1 MTSDIAIIEEIKDIK
16 GDKSDWKKF
25 GITMGII
32 LAIIGLFLLWKKNNY
47 FEYSF
52 FLAAAFIIPG
62 LILPS
67 VLKPVYK
74 AWMALSVVMGFIMT
88 RVIMFIIFYLIVT
101 PIGLIASITGKK
113 FLDMKIDKGAK
124 SYWIVREKTQKL
136 KSDYERQF

>member
-1 MTSDIAIIEEIKDIK
+1 MAIIEEIKNIK

-32 LAIIGLFLLWKKNNY
+32 LAIIGFFLLWKKNNY

-52 FLAAAFIIPG
+52 FLAAAFFIPG

-88 RVIMFIIFYLIVT
+88 RVIMVIIFYLIVT
-101 PIGLIASITGKK
+101 PIGLIASLTGKK
-113 FLDMKIDKGAK
+113 FLDMKIDKSAK
-124 SYWIVREKTQKL
+124 SYWIVREKTQKE

>member
-1 MTSDIAIIEEIKDIK
+1 MTSYIAIIEEIKNIK

-32 LAIIGLFLLWKKNNY
+32 LAIIGFFLLWKKNNY

-52 FLAAAFIIPG
+52 FLAVAFLILG

-88 RVIMFIIFYLIVT
+88 RVIMVIIFYLIIT
-101 PIGLIASITGKK
+101 PIGLSASMTGKN
-113 FLDMKIDKGAK
+113 FLDMKIDKSAK
-124 SYWIVREKTQKL
+124 SYWIVREKAQKV

>member
-1 MTSDIAIIEEIKDIK
+1 MTSNIAMIEEIKNIK

-32 LAIIGLFLLWKKNNY
+32 LAIIGFFLLWKKNNY

-88 RVIMFIIFYLIVT
+88 RVIMFMIFYLIVT

-113 FLDMKIDKGAK
+113 FLDMKIDQGAK
-124 SYWIVREKTQKL
+124 SYWIVREKTQKV

>member
-1 MTSDIAIIEEIKDIK
+1 MAIIAEIKNIK

-32 LAIIGLFLLWKKNNY
+32 LTIIGFSLLWKKNNY
-47 FEYSF
+47 FEYFF
-52 FLAAAFIIPG
+52 FLAAAFFVSG

-88 RVIMFIIFYLIVT
+88 RIIMVIIFYLIVT
-101 PIGLIASITGKK
+101 PLRLVASMAGKE
-113 FLDMKIDKGAK
+113 FLDMKIDKSVK
-124 SYWIVREKTQKL
+124 SYWIVREKTQRV

>member
-1 MTSDIAIIEEIKDIK
+1 MIIEEIKNIK

-32 LAIIGLFLLWKKNNY
+32 LTIIGFLLLWKKNNY

-52 FLAAAFIIPG
+52 FLSASFFILG
-62 LILPS
+62 LVLPS
-67 VLKPVYK
+67 VLKYVYK
-74 AWMALSVVMGFIMT
+74 AWMSLAVVMGFIMT
-88 RVIMFIIFYLIVT
+88 RVIMVIIFYLIVT

-113 FLDMKIDKGAK
+113 FLDMKIDQSAK
-124 SYWIVREKTQKL
+124 SYWIARESAQKV